1 MEEWDKKREREMI
14 KSNFNIQS
22 EYDIPEIS

>member
-1 MEEWDKKREREMI
+1 MEEWDKKWEREMI